1 MMSSLLVG
9 KLPMCVLGTTVT
21 HNSRNY
27 TNIACVGVFPIQCSE
42 DMLTEVIRRIISQN
56 TGKTSIGLP
65 VM

>member
-9 KLPMCVLGTTVT
+9 KLPMRVLGTTVT
-21 HNSRNY
+21 HNSWNY
-27 TNIACVGVFPIQCSE
+27 TNITCVGVFPVQYSE